1 VTTICYA
8 NGVMSGDG
16 LMTLGDMIIKEDTQ
30 KVFWV
35 NNHLCGI
42 CGRAR
47 AINTFVE
54 WLQKHTDYSIVNQQ
68 VGDLVDLIPPQ
79 LEDDDGYSALV
90 VTPDKQVLLYEG
102 NTPIMMGTDVPMSIG
117 SGSCFA
123 LAAMKAGS
131 SAEEAVKVAMSLDV
145 YSGGT
150 ISTVALEEEP
160 EELTREA
167 AEQMDKETLLK
178 VLFGEEE
185 ESEETP
191 EEVSEQDDA
200 PYEMHF
206 GDYSFSTVDGKT
218 FMLNHDRNLV
228 WELYDSKFNIRD
240 FEDISDWKK
249 LAESLGVKGDV
260 RHAKTKQVIIEKLN
274 EYLENFKKD
283 VRDNIPNF

>member
-1 VTTICYA
+1 MTTIVYK
-8 NGVMSGDG
+8 NGVLAGDG
-16 LMTLGDMIIKEDTQ
+16 LMSLGDMIIKEDTQ

-68 VGDLVDLIPPQ
+68 VGDLVDLVPPQ
-79 LEDDDGYSALV
+79 LEDDPDYSALV
-90 VTPDKQVLLYEG
+90 ITPDKQVLLYEG

-185 ESEETP
+185 SEEIS
-191 EEVSEQDDA
+191 EEVSEQDNA
-200 PYEMHF
+200 SYEIFF

-218 FMLNHDRNLV
+218 FMLNHDGNLV
-228 WELYDSKFNIRD
+228 WELYDSKFSIGD

-249 LAESLGVKGDV
+249 LAKSLGVKGDV
-260 RHAKTKQVIIEKLN
+260 RHTKTKQVIIEKLN
-274 EYLENFKKD
+274 ESLENFKKD
-283 VRDNIPNF
+283 IRDNIPNF

>member
-1 VTTICYA
+1 LTTIVYK
-8 NGVMSGDG
+8 NGVLAGDG
-16 LMTLGDMIIKEDTQ
+16 LMSLGDMIIKEDTQ

-68 VGDLVDLIPPQ
+68 VGDLVDLVPPQ
-79 LEDDDGYSALV
+79 LEDDPDYSALV

-185 ESEETP
+185 EQETSEEADCEKERGITIRP
-191 EEVSEQDDA
+191 TTSE
-200 PYEMHF
+200 
-206 GDYSFSTVDGKT
+206 T
-218 FMLNHDRNLV
+218 
-228 WELYDSKFNIRD
+228 
-240 FEDISDWKK
+240 EDIS
-249 LAESLGVKGDV
+249 LRAGGG
-260 RHAKTKQVIIEKLN
+260 RFI
-274 EYLENFKKD
+274 
-283 VRDNIPNF
+283 